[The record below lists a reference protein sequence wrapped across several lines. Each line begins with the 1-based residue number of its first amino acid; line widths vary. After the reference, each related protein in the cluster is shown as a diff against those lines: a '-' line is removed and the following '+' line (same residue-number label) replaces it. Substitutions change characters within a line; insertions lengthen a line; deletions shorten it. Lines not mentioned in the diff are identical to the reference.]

1 MREQNVHR
9 VGVLRYGDL
18 YTLYIFY
25 TVNGCWI
32 LEDQGEIF
40 NDNFIC
46 ICKAN
51 VPNDCA
57 DKLLDSL
64 SRNDAVA
71 ELCCGK
77 VNEAYFRD
85 QE

>member
-1 MREQNVHR
+1 MFTVS
-9 VGVLRYGDL
+9 GY
-18 YTLYIFY
+18 YATATYIPCIIFY

-40 NDNFIC
+40 NDNFIS

-51 VPNDCA
+51 VLNDCA

-64 SRNDAVA
+64 SRNDAVV